1 MEFFTNLE
9 MTMREVSRE
18 DLKRKEELMKRRSD
32 LMYLIMQ
39 YNIEAKALGLKP
51 IEYGEYSE
59 NETPDAAEPTAEQK
73 KEAAIKAVEGTGFEY
88 TSEAENYITN
98 VLGGKK
104 IGTKRFAVGYH
115 VLSIEEEE
123 KEGSYGYESVI
134 HVLS

>member
-1 MEFFTNLE
+1 MGFFTNLE

-59 NETPDAAEPTAEQK
+59 NETPDAAESTAEQK
-73 KEAAIKAVEGTGFEY
+73 KEAAIKAVEGTGFKY
-88 TSEAENYITN
+88 TYEAENYITN
-98 VLGGKK
+98 VLG
-104 IGTKRFAVGYH
+104 
-115 VLSIEEEE
+115 E
-123 KEGSYGYESVI
+123 KESEPRDSQ
-134 HVLS
+134 